1 MKTQAAVLV
10 ESGRARPYR
19 DTKPL
24 VIEQVELDDPGPGE
38 VRVKVTAAGLCHS
51 DLSTIDGSRPRPVP
65 MVLGH
70 EAAGIVEEVGRD
82 VTDLEPGD
90 HVVFSFVPMC
100 GRCVPCLSGRPALCE
115 RGARANGAG
124 TLLGGG
130 CRFHAPS
137 LGDTLYHHLGV
148 SAFSEYTVVSIA
160 SCVKIDPTVPLDRAA
175 LFGCAMVT
183 GVGAVINTAQA
194 QAGNAVAVFGLG
206 GVGLAAI
213 MGAQLAGC
221 HPIIAVDRVEAKM
234 ELAKSLGATASVKA
248 GDDTVAMIRDLTSG
262 GVDYAF
268 EAVGNAD
275 VLAQAYAA
283 TRRGGKTVT
292 IGLPHP
298 SQVLKIQAVSLVAEE
313 RTIMGSYMGSA
324 VPNRDVPRLISLY
337 RAGKLPVD
345 ALFSGT
351 ISIDEVNAAFDEL
364 AGGAPVRQVMTFGA
378 TPASVEN
385 GRRAAPPL
393 SVANRAGGA

>member
-24 VIEQVELDDPGPGE
+24 VIEEVDLDDPGPGE

-51 DLSTIDGSRPRPVP
+51 DLSTIDGSRPRPLP
-65 MVLGH
+65 MVIGH
-70 EAAGIVEEVGRD
+70 EAAGIVDEVGRD

-130 CRFHAPS
+130 LRFHASS
-137 LGDTLYHHLGV
+137 LGERLYHHLGV
-148 SAFSEYTVVSIA
+148 SAFSEYTVVSVA
-160 SCVKIDPTVPLDRAA
+160 SCVKIDSAVPLDRAA
-175 LFGCAMVT
+175 LFGCAMLT
-183 GVGAVINTAQA
+183 GVGAVINTAHA
-194 QAGNAVAVFGLG
+194 HAGASVAVFGLG

-213 MGAQLAGC
+213 MGAQLAGA
-221 HPIIAVDRVEAKM
+221 HPIVAVDRVDAKL
-234 ELAKSLGATASVKA
+234 ELAKSLGATAAVKA
-248 GDDTVAMIRDLTSG
+248 GDDVVATIRDMTSG

-298 SQVLKIQAVSLVAEE
+298 SQILQIQAVSLVAEE
-313 RTIMGSYMGSA
+313 RTIVGSYMGSA
-324 VPNRDVPRLISLY
+324 VPIRDVPRLIALY

-345 ALFSGT
+345 ALFSG
-351 ISIDEVNAAFDEL
+351 SIAFDGLNAAFDAL
-364 AGGAPVRQVMTFGA
+364 AGGEPVRQVMTFDNA
-378 TPASVEN
+378 PAQ
-385 GRRAAPPL
+385 AALAP
-393 SVANRAGGA
+393 S

>member
-19 DTKPL
+19 ETKPL
-24 VIEQVELDDPGPGE
+24 VVEEVELDDPGPGE
-38 VRVKVTAAGLCHS
+38 VRVKVSAAGLCHS

-65 MVLGH
+65 MVIGH
-70 EAAGIVEEVGRD
+70 EAAGIVDEVGRD
-82 VTDLEPGD
+82 VTDLAPGD

-100 GRCVPCLSGRPALCE
+100 GRCEPCLSGRPALCE
-115 RGARANGAG
+115 RGARANSAG

-130 CRFHAPS
+130 RRFHAAAT
-137 LGDTLYHHLGV
+137 GDPLYHHLGV
-148 SAFSEYTVVSIA
+148 SAFSEYTVVSVA
-160 SCVKIDPTVPLDRAA
+160 SCVKVDATLPLDRAA

-183 GVGAVINTAQA
+183 GVGAVINTARVH
-194 QAGNAVAVFGLG
+194 AGSSVAVFGLG

-221 HPIIAVDRVEAKM
+221 YPIIAVDRVDSKL
-234 ELAKSLGATASVKA
+234 ELAQDLGATASVKA
-248 GDDTVAMIRDLTSG
+248 GEDTVATIRDLTSG

-283 TRRGGKTVT
+283 TRRGGTTVT

-298 SQVLKIQAVSLVAEE
+298 SQMLQLQAVSLVAEE
-313 RTIMGSYMGSA
+313 RTLMGSYMGSA
-324 VPNRDVPRLISLY
+324 VPTRDIPRLIDLY

-351 ISIDEVNAAFDEL
+351 IAFDQLNAAFDAL
-364 AGGAPVRQVMTFGA
+364 AGGEPVRQVMTFDRA
-378 TPASVEN
+378 SSPAAFARS
-385 GRRAAPPL
+385 
-393 SVANRAGGA
+393 

>member
-24 VIEQVELDDPGPGE
+24 VIEELDLDDPGPGE

-65 MVLGH
+65 MVIGH
-70 EAAGIVEEVGRD
+70 EAAGIVDEVGRD
-82 VTDLEPGD
+82 VTDLAPGD

-130 CRFHAPS
+130 FRFHAPS
-137 LGDTLYHHLGV
+137 LGDTVYHHLGV

-160 SCVKIDPTVPLDRAA
+160 SCVKIDPALPLDRAA

-183 GVGAVINTAQA
+183 GVGAVTNTAQA
-194 QAGNAVAVFGLG
+194 QAGNSVAVFGLG

-221 HPIIAVDRVEAKM
+221 HPIIAVDRVETKL
-234 ELAKSLGATASVKA
+234 ELARSLGATASVKA
-248 GDDTVAMIRDLTSG
+248 GDDAVAMVRDLTSG

-324 VPNRDVPRLISLY
+324 VPSRDIPRLIALY

-345 ALFSGT
+345 ALFSG
-351 ISIDEVNAAFDEL
+351 SIAFDGLNAAFDAL
-364 AGGAPVRQVMTFGA
+364 AGGEPVRQVVTFDNARGH
-378 TPASVEN
+378 
-385 GRRAAPPL
+385 AAVPHAALAP
-393 SVANRAGGA
+393 S

>member
-24 VIEQVELDDPGPGE
+24 VIEELELDDPGPGE
-38 VRVKVTAAGLCHS
+38 VLVKVVAAGLCHS

-65 MVLGH
+65 MVIGH

-130 CRFHAPS
+130 LRFHAPA
-137 LGDTLYHHLGV
+137 LGETVYHHLGV
-148 SAFSEYTVVSIA
+148 SAFSEHTVVSIA
-160 SCVKIDPTVPLDRAA
+160 SCVKIDPTVALDRAA

-183 GVGAVINTAQA
+183 GVGAVINTAHV
-194 QAGNAVAVFGLG
+194 QAGSAVAVFGLG

-213 MGAQLAGC
+213 MGAQLAGA
-221 HPIIAVDRVEAKM
+221 HPIIAVDRVEAKL
-234 ELAKSLGATASVKA
+234 ELAKSLGATASVRA

-313 RTIMGSYMGSA
+313 RTIVGSYMGSA

-364 AGGAPVRQVMTFGA
+364 AGGTPVRQVMTFDA
-378 TPASVEN
+378 PAFAEER
-385 GRRAAPPL
+385 RRAAPPL
-393 SVANRAGGA
+393 SVANGAGGA

>member
-1 MKTQAAVLV
+1 LKTQAAVLI

-24 VIEQVELDDPGPGE
+24 VIEEVDLDDPGPGE
-38 VRVKVTAAGLCHS
+38 VRVKVAAAGLCHS
-51 DLSTIDGSRPRPVP
+51 DLSVIDGSRPRPLP
-65 MVLGH
+65 MVIGH
-70 EAAGIVEEVGRD
+70 EAAGVVDEVGRD
-82 VTDLEPGD
+82 VTDLQPGD

-130 CRFHAPS
+130 LRFHAPA
-137 LGDTLYHHLGV
+137 LGETLYHHLGV
-148 SAFSEYTVVSIA
+148 SAFSEYTVVSVA
-160 SCVKIDPTVPLDRAA
+160 SCVKIDASVPLEKAA
-175 LFGCAMVT
+175 LFGCALIT
-183 GVGAVINTAQA
+183 GVGAVINTAQV
-194 QAGNAVAVFGLG
+194 QAGNSVAVFGLG
-206 GVGLAAI
+206 GVGLSAI

-221 HPIIAVDRVEAKM
+221 YPIIAIDRIEEKLA
-234 ELAKSLGATASVKA
+234 LAKKLGATTCLTA
-248 GDDTVAMIRDLTSG
+248 GEDTVTAIREVTAG

-268 EAVGNAD
+268 EAVGNAS

-298 SQVLKIQAVSLVAEE
+298 SQMLQIQAVSLVAEE

-324 VPNRDVPRLISLY
+324 VPVRDVPRLISLY

-345 ALFSGT
+345 VLFSGR
-351 ISIDEVNAAFDEL
+351 ISFDGLNGAFDEL
-364 AGGAPVRQVMTFGA
+364 ATGEPVRQVVTFNRERIETA
-378 TPASVEN
+378 PA
-385 GRRAAPPL
+385 L
-393 SVANRAGGA
+393 

>member
-24 VIEQVELDDPGPGE
+24 VIEELDLDDPGPGE

-65 MVLGH
+65 MVIGH
-70 EAAGIVEEVGRD
+70 EAAGIVDEVGRD
-82 VTDLEPGD
+82 VTDLAPGD

-130 CRFHAPS
+130 FRFHAPS
-137 LGDTLYHHLGV
+137 LGDTVYHHLGV

-160 SCVKIDPTVPLDRAA
+160 SCVKIDPALPLDRAA

-194 QAGNAVAVFGLG
+194 QAGNSVAVFGLG

-221 HPIIAVDRVEAKM
+221 HPIIAVDRVETKL
-234 ELAKSLGATASVKA
+234 ELARSLGATASVKA
-248 GDDTVAMIRDLTSG
+248 GDDAVAMVRDLTSG

-324 VPNRDVPRLISLY
+324 VPSRDIPRLIALY

-345 ALFSGT
+345 ALFSG
-351 ISIDEVNAAFDEL
+351 SIAFDGLNAAFDAL
-364 AGGAPVRQVMTFGA
+364 AGGEPVRQVVTFDNARGH
-378 TPASVEN
+378 
-385 GRRAAPPL
+385 AAVPHAALAP
-393 SVANRAGGA
+393 S

>member
-24 VIEQVELDDPGPGE
+24 VIEELDLDDPGPGE

-65 MVLGH
+65 MVIGH
-70 EAAGIVEEVGRD
+70 EAAGIVDEVGRD
-82 VTDLEPGD
+82 VTDLAPGD

-130 CRFHAPS
+130 FRFHAPS
-137 LGDTLYHHLGV
+137 LGDTVYHHLGV

-160 SCVKIDPTVPLDRAA
+160 SCVKIDPALPLDRAA

-194 QAGNAVAVFGLG
+194 QAGNSVAVFGLG

-221 HPIIAVDRVEAKM
+221 HPIIAVDRVQTKL
-234 ELAKSLGATASVKA
+234 ELARSLGATASVKA
-248 GDDTVAMIRDLTSG
+248 GDDAVAMVRDLTSG

-324 VPNRDVPRLISLY
+324 VPSRDIPRLIALY

-345 ALFSGT
+345 ALFSG
-351 ISIDEVNAAFDEL
+351 SIAFDGLNAAFDAL
-364 AGGAPVRQVMTFGA
+364 AGGEPVRQVVTFDNARGH
-378 TPASVEN
+378 
-385 GRRAAPPL
+385 AAVPHAALAP
-393 SVANRAGGA
+393 S